1 MKKNPVTRNEKGN
14 QTLIFSRNFGDRFQ
28 IDLID
33 FRKLRKRDPF
43 GVLMRWVMT
52 LKDHATGLTHICAL
66 PRKRPMLIAY
76 KLQEIFGLL
85 GYPKIFHTDNGKEFT
100 ASLILEF
107 LRQLNPN
114 ILAVTGRPRRPRD
127 QGSVKNV
134 NALVK
139 RVLGSVLTERRL
151 AGQNPNWTE
160 VLGSVAAVLNSQSG
174 RGRTDVS
181 AYEAVFGCVY
191 DHQFV
196 CSKEEA
202 RRCWTIEDRMKVT
215 NEPDFEEYV
224 QQFYHV
230 SRAADDDKEKTLV
243 VDEDSG
249 YFSEEE
255 IASKDSEE
263 VTDKYFHAH
272 LFDNTEQGETE
283 DLKLP
288 PEELARETAN
298 DYYQD
303 ENQEDYGYATD
314 EYPVGDTSKRLKSLS
329 LTFLPSL
336 IV

>member
-1 MKKNPVTRNEKGN
+1 
-14 QTLIFSRNFGDRFQ
+14 
-28 IDLID
+28 
-33 FRKLRKRDPF
+33 
-43 GVLMRWVMT
+43 
-52 LKDHATGLTHICAL
+52 
-66 PRKRPMLIAY
+66 MLIAY

-127 QGSVKNV
+127 QGSVENV
-134 NALVK
+134 DALVK

-160 VLGSVAAVLNSQSG
+160 VLWSVAAVLNSQSG
-174 RGRTDVS
+174 RGRNDVS

-243 VDEDSG
+243 VDEESR

-255 IASKDSEE
+255 IAGKDSEE

-272 LFDNTEQGETE
+272 LFDNTEQEKTE
-283 DLKLP
+283 DLKRP
-288 PEELARETAN
+288 PEELARETAS

-303 ENQEDYGYATD
+303 IENQEDYGYATD
-314 EYPVGDTSKRLKSLS
+314 EYPVGDIFEETKITVPNLPPVTDSSLKGAECSTSSDINPHSGTFYWPASSSRSVSLR
-329 LTFLPSL
+329 T
-336 IV
+336 

>member
-1 MKKNPVTRNEKGN
+1 
-14 QTLIFSRNFGDRFQ
+14 
-28 IDLID
+28 
-33 FRKLRKRDPF
+33 
-43 GVLMRWVMT
+43 
-52 LKDHATGLTHICAL
+52 
-66 PRKRPMLIAY
+66 MLIAY

-127 QGSVKNV
+127 QGSVENV

-174 RGRTDVS
+174 RGRNDVS

-249 YFSEEE
+249 YFS
-255 IASKDSEE
+255 
-263 VTDKYFHAH
+263 
-272 LFDNTEQGETE
+272 
-283 DLKLP
+283 
-288 PEELARETAN
+288 
-298 DYYQD
+298 
-303 ENQEDYGYATD
+303 
-314 EYPVGDTSKRLKSLS
+314 
-329 LTFLPSL
+329 
-336 IV
+336 